1 MKATDRNGL
10 PAGYGEVTVNI
21 PQYYGVK
28 ISAKQV
34 DNYAEITIENSGNGN
49 DYFVLSKVL
58 EDGLS
63 IYLPETRFELQG
75 FESKTIKTIGL
86 ETEKIKPYNAQFIV
100 TSEGN
105 QNISASV
112 TLPIVKD
119 ISEGTESNN
128 IQVWIIGFLGLAG
141 ISYLV
146 YQRRIS

>member
-1 MKATDRNGL
+1 M
-10 PAGYGEVTVNI
+10 
-21 PQYYGVK
+21 K

-34 DNYAEITIENSGNGN
+34 DNYAEITIENSGNGK

-75 FESKTIKTIGL
+75 FESKTIKTLGL
-86 ETEKIKPYNAQFIV
+86 ETEKIKPYNAQFTV
-100 TSEGN
+100 KSEGN

-112 TLPIVKD
+112 TLPVVKNLA
-119 ISEGTESNN
+119 EGSDSNN
-128 IQVWIIGFLGLAG
+128 IQVWILGFLGLTG
-141 ISYLV
+141 VSYLV

>member
-1 MKATDRNGL
+1 MCIRDR
-10 PAGYGEVTVNI
+10 
-21 PQYYGVK
+21 YYGVK

-86 ETEKIKPYNAQFIV
+86 ETDKIKPYNAQFIV

-112 TLPIVKD
+112 TLPIVKN

-128 IQVWIIGFLGLAG
+128 IQVWIVGFLVLSG
-141 ISYLV
+141 ISYLA